1 MVSVEAQAALSSLG
15 ERIRVTRLRRNESQT
30 RFSARLA
37 ISVPT
42 LRKLEKGDPTVSL
55 GVLAEALCVME
66 RLDDLRALFSLP
78 TADPFARWEIE
89 TSEKPARRR
98 ASAPRK
104 KR

>member
-1 MVSVEAQAALSSLG
+1 MLSIEAQEALASLG
-15 ERIRVTRLRRNESQT
+15 QRIRATRLRRNESQA
-30 RFSARLA
+30 RFAARLA

-55 GVLAEALCVME
+55 GVLAEALFVLE
-66 RLDDLRALFSLP
+66 KLADLQGLLAPP
-78 TADPFARWEIE
+78 TADPFGRWELE
-89 TSEKPARRR
+89 ASQQRARRR